1 MDLQQ
6 LKEAAREIN
15 PQLVTVR
22 RELHHHPELSMEEY
36 ETTRRIRAWLEEA
49 GLKLLDL
56 SLPTGVIAEVEGSAP
71 GPTVALRADIDALPV
86 TEETG
91 LPFASLEPGK
101 MHACGHDFHTASMI
115 GAAILLHRNR
125 ESLRGRVRIIFQP
138 AEETAVGARAII
150 EAGALDGVDAILGM
164 HNKPELPVGTV
175 GIREGALMASVDR
188 FEIRVTGK
196 GGHGAIPDAATDPI
210 VAASSIVTALQTV
223 VSRNL
228 SPLDNAVVSVCRFQA
243 GATWNVIPDY
253 AELEGTVRTF
263 QAEARKKI
271 PERIRQLAEN
281 IAAGYGATA
290 ELRWTAGLP
299 AVNNEASMAKL
310 MKKAAEEL
318 GLEVVEA
325 KPTTAGEDFSLYQE
339 RVPGCFI
346 WMGTGGTEEW
356 HHPRF
361 TLNEDALPISA
372 ALFAHAARLAL
383 DSLS

>member
-22 RELHHHPELSMEEY
+22 RELHQHPELSMEEY